1 MINLYNGTDPII
13 NPWLFYAADV
23 IHGIKIVMILV
34 CIALALTS
42 LLYLGYFSDA
52 MENAEIGYPERQTYI
67 DRAKKHLH
75 HKFKVFL
82 VGTVVSIV
90 LTILIPSKNLIY
102 TMAISSMLTP
112 DTVEYVYETTG
123 KTANDI
129 INGGSEIIK
138 ETIDYG
144 IDKINELRRGD
155 NDE

>member
-23 IHGIKIVMILV
+23 IHGIKIIMILV

-42 LLYLGYFSDA
+42 LLYLGCFSDA
-52 MENAEIGYPERQTYI
+52 MENAEIRYSEKQTYI

-75 HKFKVFL
+75 KFKVFL
-82 VGTVVSIV
+82 VGTIVSVI

-112 DTVEYVYETTG
+112 DTIEYVYETTG

-144 IDKINELRRGD
+144 IDKINELRRG
-155 NDE
+155 E

>member
-34 CIALALTS
+34 CIVLALTS
-42 LLYLGYFSDA
+42 LLYLGCFSDA
-52 MENAEIGYPERQTYI
+52 MENAKIGYPEKQTYI

-75 HKFKVFL
+75 KFKVFL
-82 VGTVVSIV
+82 VGTIVSVI

-112 DTVEYVYETTG
+112 DTVEYMYETTG

-144 IDKINELRRGD
+144 IDKINELRKG
-155 NDE
+155 E

>member
-23 IHGIKIVMILV
+23 IHGVKIVMILV
-34 CIALALTS
+34 CIALALIS
-42 LLYLGYFSDA
+42 LLYLGCFCDN
-52 MENAEIGYPERQTYI
+52 MENADIGYPERQTYI
-67 DRAKKHLH
+67 NRAKKHL

-82 VGTVVSIV
+82 VGTIVSVI

-112 DTVEYVYETTG
+112 DTIKYVYETTG

-144 IDKINELRRGD
+144 IDKINELRKGQ
-155 NDE
+155 

>member
-34 CIALALTS
+34 CIALALTF
-42 LLYLGYFSDA
+42 LLYLGCFSDA
-52 MENAEIGYPERQTYI
+52 MENAKIGYPERQTYI
-67 DRAKKHLH
+67 DRAKKHLQ
-75 HKFKVFL
+75 KSKVFL
-82 VGTVVSIV
+82 VGTIVSVV

-144 IDKINELRRGD
+144 IDKINELRKG
-155 NDE
+155 E

>member
-23 IHGIKIVMILV
+23 IHGTKIIMILV

-42 LLYLGYFSDA
+42 LLYLGCFSDA
-52 MENAEIGYPERQTYI
+52 MENAEIRYSEKQTYI
-67 DRAKKHLH
+67 DRAKKHLR
-75 HKFKVFL
+75 KFKVFL
-82 VGTVVSIV
+82 VGTIVSVV

-144 IDKINELRRGD
+144 IDKINELRKG
-155 NDE
+155 E

>member
-42 LLYLGYFSDA
+42 LLYLGCFSDA
-52 MENAEIGYPERQTYI
+52 MENAEIRYSEKQTYI
-67 DRAKKHLH
+67 NRAKKHL

-82 VGTVVSIV
+82 VGTIVSVV

-144 IDKINELRRGD
+144 IDKINELRKGQ
-155 NDE
+155 

>member
-42 LLYLGYFSDA
+42 LLYLGCFSDA
-52 MENAEIGYPERQTYI
+52 MENAEIRYSEKQTYI

-75 HKFKVFL
+75 KFKVFL
-82 VGTVVSIV
+82 VGTIVSVI

-112 DTVEYVYETTG
+112 DTIEYVYETTG

-144 IDKINELRRGD
+144 IDKINELRKGQ
-155 NDE
+155 

>member
-42 LLYLGYFSDA
+42 LLYLGCFSDA
-52 MENAEIGYPERQTYI
+52 MENAEIRYSEKQTYI
-67 DRAKKHLH
+67 NRAKKHL

-82 VGTVVSIV
+82 VGTIVSVV

-112 DTVEYVYETTG
+112 DTIEYVYETTG

-144 IDKINELRRGD
+144 IDKINELRKG
-155 NDE
+155 E

>member
-34 CIALALTS
+34 CSALAITS
-42 LLYLGYFSDA
+42 LLYLGCFSDA
-52 MENAEIGYPERQTYI
+52 MENAEIRYPEKQTYI
-67 DRAKKHLH
+67 NRAKKHL

-82 VGTVVSIV
+82 VGTIVSVV

-144 IDKINELRRGD
+144 IDKINELRKGQ
-155 NDE
+155 

>member
-23 IHGIKIVMILV
+23 IHGIKIIMILV

-42 LLYLGYFSDA
+42 LLYLGCFSDA
-52 MENAEIGYPERQTYI
+52 MENAEIRYSEKQTYI

-75 HKFKVFL
+75 KFKVFL
-82 VGTVVSIV
+82 VGTIVSVI

-144 IDKINELRRGD
+144 IDKINELRKG
-155 NDE
+155 E

>member
-13 NPWLFYAADV
+13 NPWLFYVADV

-34 CIALALTS
+34 CIALTLTS
-42 LLYLGYFSDA
+42 LLYLGCFSDA
-52 MENAEIGYPERQTYI
+52 MENAEIRYSEKQTYI

-75 HKFKVFL
+75 KFKVFL
-82 VGTVVSIV
+82 VGTIVSVI

>member
-1 MINLYNGTDPII
+1 MINLYNDTDPII

-23 IHGIKIVMILV
+23 IHGIKIIMILV

-42 LLYLGYFSDA
+42 LLYLGCFSDA
-52 MENAEIGYPERQTYI
+52 MENAEIRCSEKQTYI

-75 HKFKVFL
+75 KFKVFL
-82 VGTVVSIV
+82 VGTIVSVI

-112 DTVEYVYETTG
+112 DTIEYVYETTG
-123 KTANDI
+123 KTTNDI

-144 IDKINELRRGD
+144 IDKINELRKG
-155 NDE
+155 E

>member
-23 IHGIKIVMILV
+23 IHGVKIVMILV

-42 LLYLGYFSDA
+42 LSYLGCFSDA
-52 MENAEIGYPERQTYI
+52 MENADIGYPERQTYI
-67 DRAKKHLH
+67 NRTKKHL

-82 VGTVVSIV
+82 VGTIVSII
-90 LTILIPSKNLIY
+90 LTILIPSKKLIY
-102 TMAISSMLTP
+102 TMTISSMLTP

-129 INGGSEIIK
+129 INGSSEIIK

-144 IDKINELRRGD
+144 IDKINELRKGQ
-155 NDE
+155 

>member
-13 NPWLFYAADV
+13 NPWLFYVADV

-42 LLYLGYFSDA
+42 LLYLGCFSDA
-52 MENAEIGYPERQTYI
+52 MENAEIGYPESQTYI
-67 DRAKKHLH
+67 DRAKKKHF
-75 HKFKVFL
+75 HKFKLFL
-82 VGTVVSIV
+82 VGTIVSVV

-144 IDKINELRRGD
+144 IDKINELRKGK
-155 NDE
+155 

>member
-42 LLYLGYFSDA
+42 LLYLGCFSDA
-52 MENAEIGYPERQTYI
+52 MENAEIRYSEKQTYI

-75 HKFKVFL
+75 KFKVFL
-82 VGTVVSIV
+82 VGTIVSII

-144 IDKINELRRGD
+144 IDKINELRKG
-155 NDE
+155 E

>member
-1 MINLYNGTDPII
+1 MINLYNGADPII

-23 IHGIKIVMILV
+23 IHGVKIVMILV

-42 LLYLGYFSDA
+42 LLYLGCFFDA
-52 MENAEIGYPERQTYI
+52 MENANIGYPERQTYI

-75 HKFKVFL
+75 NFKVFL
-82 VGTVVSIV
+82 VGTIVSVI

-144 IDKINELRRGD
+144 IDKINELRKGQ
-155 NDE
+155 

>member
-23 IHGIKIVMILV
+23 IHGVKIVMILV
-34 CIALALTS
+34 CIVLALIS
-42 LLYLGYFSDA
+42 LLYLVCFSDA
-52 MENAEIGYPERQTYI
+52 MENADIGYPERQTYI
-67 DRAKKHLH
+67 NRAKKHL

-82 VGTVVSIV
+82 VGTIVSII

-112 DTVEYVYETTG
+112 DTIKYVYETTG

-129 INGGSEIIK
+129 INDGSEIIK

-144 IDKINELRRGD
+144 IDKINELRKGQ
-155 NDE
+155 

>member
-42 LLYLGYFSDA
+42 LLYLGCFSDA
-52 MENAEIGYPERQTYI
+52 MENAEIRYSEKQTYI

-75 HKFKVFL
+75 KFKVFL
-82 VGTVVSIV
+82 VGTIVSVV

-129 INGGSEIIK
+129 INGSSEIIK

-144 IDKINELRRGD
+144 IDKINELRKG
-155 NDE
+155 E

>member
-23 IHGIKIVMILV
+23 IHGIKIAMILV

-42 LLYLGYFSDA
+42 LLYLECFSDA
-52 MENAEIGYPERQTYI
+52 MENAEIRYSEKQTYI
-67 DRAKKHLH
+67 DRAKKHLR
-75 HKFKVFL
+75 KFKVFL
-82 VGTVVSIV
+82 VGTIVSVI

-144 IDKINELRRGD
+144 IDKINELRKG
-155 NDE
+155 E

>member
-23 IHGIKIVMILV
+23 IHGVKIVMILV

-42 LLYLGYFSDA
+42 LLYLGCFSDN
-52 MENAEIGYPERQTYI
+52 MENADIGYPERQTYI

-75 HKFKVFL
+75 KFKVFL
-82 VGTVVSIV
+82 VGTIVSVI

-102 TMAISSMLTP
+102 TMAIYSMLTP
-112 DTVEYVYETTG
+112 DTIKYVYETTG

-144 IDKINELRRGD
+144 IDKINELRKGQ
-155 NDE
+155 

>member
-1 MINLYNGTDPII
+1 MINLYNGTEPII

-23 IHGIKIVMILV
+23 IYGIKIAMILV
-34 CIALALTS
+34 SIALTITS
-42 LLYLGYFSDA
+42 LVYLGCFAEDMEDSD
-52 MENAEIGYPERQTYI
+52 IGYPDRGSYI
-67 DRAKKHLH
+67 NRAKANIR
-75 HKFKVFL
+75 KFKVFL
-82 VGTVVSIV
+82 VGTIISVI

-112 DTVEYVYETTG
+112 DTIEYVYETTE

-144 IDKINELRRGD
+144 IDKIDELRKG
-155 NDE
+155 E

>member
-13 NPWLFYAADV
+13 NPWLFYVADV
-23 IHGIKIVMILV
+23 IHGVKIVMILV
-34 CIALALTS
+34 CIALAITS
-42 LLYLGYFSDA
+42 LVYLGCFAKNMEDA
-52 MENAEIGYPERQTYI
+52 DIGYPDRESYI
-67 DRAKKHLH
+67 NRAKANI

-82 VGTVVSIV
+82 AGTIVSIV

-112 DTVEYVYETTG
+112 DTIEYVYETTG

-144 IDKINELRRGD
+144 IDKINELRRG
-155 NDE
+155 E

>member
-13 NPWLFYAADV
+13 NPWLFYVADV
-23 IHGIKIVMILV
+23 IHGVKIVMILV
-34 CIALALTS
+34 CIALAITS
-42 LLYLGYFSDA
+42 LVYLGCFAKNMEDA
-52 MENAEIGYPERQTYI
+52 DRESYI
-67 DRAKKHLH
+67 NRAKANI

-82 VGTVVSIV
+82 AGTIVSIV

-112 DTVEYVYETTG
+112 DTIEYVYETTG

-144 IDKINELRRGD
+144 IDKINELRRG
-155 NDE
+155 E